1 MRNVYSNKKEM
12 VQNIQDVKVDYFL
25 NFKSGEDLVEYD
37 NYAKQD
43 EYIVSK
49 NGKEVY
55 LNGKKLILMKQYTAG
70 KGYKYVSRHK
80 KLIPIHR
87 LNAKAFIPNP
97 MNKREVNHMDGDK
110 TNNNV
115 DNLEWTTRAENA
127 QHAHDT
133 GLIKMY
139 KYECKNC
146 STKIGKRSD
155 GLCGNCRKLKH
166 KHDVIQNKIR
176 KRQEEFKNVDINK
189 IDSNKK
195 RNIVNIYLTTGRTY
209 KSIGEEFG
217 VSRQSIEQTIKS
229 ALKEGEK

>member
-1 MRNVYSNKKEM
+1 
-12 VQNIQDVKVDYFL
+12 
-25 NFKSGEDLVEYD
+25 
-37 NYAKQD
+37 
-43 EYIVSK
+43 
-49 NGKEVY
+49 
-55 LNGKKLILMKQYTAG
+55 
-70 KGYKYVSRHK
+70 
-80 KLIPIHR
+80 
-87 LNAKAFIPNP
+87 
-97 MNKREVNHMDGDK
+97 
-110 TNNNV
+110 
-115 DNLEWTTRAENA
+115 
-127 QHAHDT
+127 
-133 GLIKMY
+133 MY

-155 GLCGNCRKLKH
+155 GLCGDCRKLKH